1 MLENLGNN
9 VSNLSVN
16 VDILLASYLIKE
28 LKCRGGPLSDPLKL
42 YHKIT
47 KYYLSKNYFSWVRFV
62 SSNYLLKENVINTF
76 QSYVRIMSE
85 IYVRL
90 TLGNCLIKSG
100 KWDQEITY

>member
-47 KYYLSKNYFSWVRFV
+47 KYYLSKNYFS
-62 SSNYLLKENVINTF
+62 
-76 QSYVRIMSE
+76 
-85 IYVRL
+85 
-90 TLGNCLIKSG
+90 
-100 KWDQEITY
+100 